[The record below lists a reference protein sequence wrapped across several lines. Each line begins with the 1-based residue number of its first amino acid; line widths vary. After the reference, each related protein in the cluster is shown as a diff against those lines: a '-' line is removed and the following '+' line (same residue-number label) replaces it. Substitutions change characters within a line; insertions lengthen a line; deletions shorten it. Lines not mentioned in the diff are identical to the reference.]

1 MDPPAVD
8 DYLSISNLG
17 RRSKD
22 APAPAPNTPK
32 SFPLGFRPCPCQGL
46 LLLIRHSLFWFRPLS
61 LQIKAQ
67 IPTPREVKSKQK
79 TSAMAAPKG
88 RSRRLDR
95 AFRSIIIYTIMSFF
109 VLVYL
114 DLDGGGGGRKR
125 VQNDHNR
132 NKEDDLMEE

>member
-8 DYLSISNLG
+8 EYLSISNLG

-22 APAPAPNTPK
+22 VPAPAPNTPK

-61 LQIKAQ
+61 LHIKAQ
-67 IPTPREVKSKQK
+67 TPTPREVKSKQK

-88 RSRRLDR
+88 RSRRLER
-95 AFRSIIIYTIMSFF
+95 IFCSIIIYTIMSFF
-109 VLVYL
+109 VL
-114 DLDGGGGGRKR
+114 GRPVWSPYQQCDFYANVR
-125 VQNDHNR
+125 AMCM
-132 NKEDDLMEE
+132 LGICMGS

>member
-22 APAPAPNTPK
+22 APAPALNTPK
-32 SFPLGFRPCPCQGL
+32 SFPLGFRPCQGL
-46 LLLIRHSLFWFRPLS
+46 LLLIRHSLFWFCPLS
-61 LQIKAQ
+61 LHTNTKAQ
-67 IPTPREVKSKQK
+67 AQTPREVKSKQK

-88 RSRRLDR
+88 RSRRLEGRSRRLDR
-95 AFRSIIIYTIMSFF
+95 AFCSVIIYTIMSFF

-114 DLDGGGGGRKR
+114 DGGGHKR
-125 VQNDHNR
+125 
-132 NKEDDLMEE
+132 